1 MKYLILNGSTRRGN
15 TWKIVEL
22 TRKRLLEKDAAAVF
36 EEIHLSELQLPFCIG
51 CSNCFRLG
59 GQYCPHWDILSR
71 VLNAF
76 DAADGIVV
84 ASATYNLRETGML
97 KNLLD
102 HMCYLLH
109 RPRFFTSKALV
120 ITSVGGVGGGSA
132 AKSIAGTLRGIGF
145 NRCYRLSLSTT
156 SWNAYVPAEKHKSR
170 TDKATDSF
178 YRDVAGGKIHYPA
191 TGPLIPYNIFRGMC
205 VNYAPGTEYESED
218 GIYWTEP
225 RRQKR
230 AYDADIPLTIIQKAV
245 GGLFYIL
252 GKVLGKRNIVTYRK
266 YTKSGEISEL
276 PSQRIDM

>member
-1 MKYLILNGSTRRGN
+1 MKYLILNGGTHRGN
-15 TWKIVEL
+15 TWKIAGLVRE
-22 TRKRLLEKDAAAVF
+22 RLLERDAAAVF

-59 GQYCPHWDILSR
+59 GQYCPHWEKLSR

-76 DAADGIVV
+76 DGADGIIVI
-84 ASATYNLRETGML
+84 SATFNLRETGML

-109 RPRFFTSKALV
+109 RPRFFTRKALV

-145 NRCYRLSLSTT
+145 NRCHRLSLGTA
-156 SWNAYVPAEKHKSR
+156 SWNAYVPGEKHKSR
-170 TDKATDSF
+170 IKKAADSF
-178 YRDVAGGKIHYPA
+178 YKDVAGGKMHYPS
-191 TGPLIPYNIFRGMC
+191 TSVLIPYNLFRGMG
-205 VNYAPGTEYESED
+205 VSYAPGTEYETED

-230 AYDADIPLTIIQKAV
+230 AYDPDIPLTIIQKAV
-245 GGLFYIL
+245 GGMFY
-252 GKVLGKRNIVTYRK
+252 VLGKTFGKHNIITYK
-266 YTKSGEISEL
+266 K
-276 PSQRIDM
+276 